1 MSVISLSKFQ
11 QVFIEF
17 VDQRQIPSAPPA
29 MKWLLGGTSFLILR
43 QADSMINQ
51 YLPMLRSLG
60 LVNEQNQLDIDLAK
74 GFLNSAFS
82 KSERVTFQGI
92 TLDAQEGEALIAIM
106 EKYKDV

>member
-17 VDQRQIPSAPPA
+17 VDQRLIPSAPPA

-92 TLDAQEGEALIAIM
+92 TLDAQEGEAFIAIM

>member
-1 MSVISLSKFQ
+1 MAVISLNKFQ
-11 QVFIEF
+11 QVLIEF
-17 VDQRQIPSAPPA
+17 VDQRLIPSAPPL
-29 MKWLLGGTSFLILR
+29 MKWTLGGMTFLINR

-60 LVNEQNQLDIDLAK
+60 LVNEQNQLDIDLAR